1 MATVV
6 SSPAAAPP
14 RPPLNLRSLGLQALA
29 LVLVVL
35 LGVWLVHNAAINL
48 AARNIASG
56 FGFLNDSAGFAIS
69 EGLLPYEPS
78 DSYARAF
85 AAGVA
90 NTLRAALPAVFLAT
104 LLGFALGIAQI
115 SRHPLVRG
123 LSRGFVDV
131 VRNVPLLV
139 QVLLWYFALTELLPG
154 GDTPLSA
161 GQFALL
167 SKGGLSVAVPE
178 LTASQAVVPL
188 VLTFVLPWL
197 AWRAVRWRAVPL
209 PLWATMVLALALV
222 VAIWALWPDEWNTP
236 QVGAFGVS
244 GGATLSPEWLALVIA
259 LTQYSGVYCAEI
271 VRAGLQAVPRGQ
283 SEAAHA
289 LSLTRNQALRR
300 VIIPQSLR
308 VIVPPYTSLVMNTIK
323 NSSLA
328 VAIGYPDIVSAATTA
343 LNQNG
348 QAIECIAI
356 IAAVYLTLNLLTALV
371 MSVVNARVQL
381 KER

>member
-1 MATVV
+1 M
-6 SSPAAAPP
+6 SPAVPTAPP
-14 RPPLNLRSLGLQALA
+14 RRALDLRSIGLQALA

-35 LGVWLVHNAAINL
+35 LGAWLVHNAAINL

-56 FGFLNDSAGFAIS
+56 FGFLKDTAGFAIS
-69 EGLLPYEPS
+69 EGVVPYEAN

-90 NTLRAALPAVFLAT
+90 NTLRAALPAVVLAT
-104 LLGFALGIAQI
+104 ILGFALGIAQM
-115 SRHPLVRG
+115 SRHALVRL
-123 LSRGFVDV
+123 LSRGLVDL

-139 QVLLWYFALTELLPG
+139 QVLIWYFALTELLPG
-154 GDTPLSA
+154 GDAPLHI
-161 GQFALL
+161 GGVVFLT
-167 SKGGLSVAVPE
+167 KGGLALAVPE
-178 LTASQAVVPL
+178 LTASQALVPL
-188 VLTFVLPWL
+188 ALTVALPWL
-197 AWRAVRWRAVPL
+197 AWRAVRWRAIAL
-209 PLWATMVLALALV
+209 PLSIMLPLSLVAV
-222 VAIWALWPDEWNTP
+222 VAIWLLWPDAWDRP
-236 QVGAFGVS
+236 QVGGFGVS

-271 VRAGLQAVPRGQ
+271 VRAGLQAITRGQ
-283 SEAAHA
+283 WEAAHA
-289 LSLTRNQALRR
+289 LSLTRGQTLRR
-300 VIIPQSLR
+300 VIVPQSLR

-328 VAIGYPDIVSAATTA
+328 VAVGYPDIVSVATTS

-356 IAAVYLTLNLLTALV
+356 IAGVYLLLNLLTALV

-381 KER
+381 TER

>member
-1 MATVV
+1 MATP
-6 SSPAAAPP
+6 SGTLSPVAAATPP
-14 RPPLNLRSLGLQALA
+14 RPVLDWRSLGLQALA
-29 LVLVVL
+29 LVAVVL
-35 LGVWLVHNAAINL
+35 LGAWLVHNAATNL

-56 FGFLNDSAGFAIS
+56 FGFLGDTAGFAIS

-90 NTLRAALPAVFLAT
+90 NTLRAALPAVLLAT
-104 LLGFALGIAQI
+104 LVGFALGIAQT
-115 SRHPLVRG
+115 SRHALVRL
-123 LSRGFVDV
+123 LSRGLVDI

-154 GDTPLSA
+154 TETPLHVDEVI
-161 GQFALL
+161 FL
-167 SKGGLSVAVPE
+167 SKEGLQLAVPE

-188 VLTFVLPWL
+188 ALTVVLPWL
-197 AWRAVRWRAVPL
+197 AWLAAPWRRLTLPAALLAVLGVWL
-209 PLWATMVLALALV
+209 
-222 VAIWALWPDEWNTP
+222 LWPDSWQHP
-236 QVGAFGVS
+236 QPSAFGIT
-244 GGATLSPEWLALVIA
+244 GGATMSPEWLALVIA

-283 SEAAHA
+283 WEATHA
-289 LSLTRNQALRR
+289 LSMTRGQALRH

-356 IAAVYLTLNLLTALV
+356 IAAVYLMLNLLAALV
-371 MSVVNARVQL
+371 MGIVNARVQL